1 MKKNNLL
8 LVLVLVIAGIGV
20 FLYLQNKPGTI
31 SEELRDFAIKDTGS
45 VTKMFLANKSGQQ
58 TLLEKKS
65 GGDWM
70 MNGKTLARPDAVKT
84 LLASLHDI
92 EVRSPVGKKAY
103 NNVIKTIAA
112 NGIKVELYN
121 SKGLIKTI
129 YVGGPTQDQ
138 LGTFMYLENSTVPF
152 ITHIP
157 GFDGYLTPRFIVNE
171 EEWKVKNVFRL
182 NDGALKSLTVTDRQQ
197 KDKSFT
203 ILQDQNG
210 NYSMT
215 DGEEKTLPNVSQDKI
230 INYLQS
236 YRMLNYEMHEKSL
249 TPEQKDSLKATPSF
263 RTIVLVDD
271 AGQSTQIDLWRRPL
285 TGATVNKAQEDGTPF
300 PYDVDRMTG
309 SINKDPELIVVQYFS
324 FEKLFRRPADF
335 MVQGTQN

>member
-8 LVLVLVIAGIGV
+8 LILVLLIAGVAV
-20 FLYLQNKPGTI
+20 FLYMQSKQGTI
-31 SEELRDFAIKDTGS
+31 NEELRDFAVKDTGS

-58 TLLEKKS
+58 TLLEKKTS
-65 GGDWM
+65 GDWV
-70 MNGKTLARPDAVKT
+70 MNGKTLARQDAVKT

-121 SKGLIKTI
+121 SNGLLKTI

-171 EEWKVKNVFRL
+171 EEWRVKNVFRL
-182 NDGALKSLTVTDRQQ
+182 NDGSLKSLSVTDRQQ

-203 ILQDQNG
+203 ITQDQKG
-210 NYSMT
+210 NYSLS
-215 DGEEKTLPNVSQDKI
+215 DGEAKNLGNVSQDKI

-236 YRMLNYEMHEKSL
+236 YRMLNYEMNEKSL
-249 TPEQKDSLKATPSF
+249 TPEQKDSVKATSPF
-263 RTIVLVDD
+263 RTIVLVDET
-271 AGQSTQIDLWRRPL
+271 GKSTQIDFWRRPL
-285 TGATVNKAQEDGTPF
+285 TGSTVNKALEDGTPF
-300 PYDVDRMTG
+300 PYDVDRMIG

-335 MVQGTQN
+335 LVQ